1 MFVWFVA
8 ISDGQILRRDKTT
21 GTSEAVILNS
31 TALMK
36 SCKNRFPTLTAL
48 VGLLALLAG
57 SEAIADC
64 NPDITITKPNSRYT
78 NHGNGTVT
86 DNETGL
92 MWMKC
97 SAGLEGETCATGF
110 VKAMNWKQALESA
123 QSANSAN
130 GGTGIY
136 GYTDWRMPNRK
147 ELGSLTE
154 IACYSPAINTT
165 LFPNT
170 ASGGYWSASPVVN
183 SNNTAW
189 SIHFDFGGEYGEPK
203 DSSFFVRL
211 VRDSQ

>member
-1 MFVWFVA
+1 M
-8 ISDGQILRRDKTT
+8 
-21 GTSEAVILNS
+21 NN

-36 SCKNRFPTLTAL
+36 SYKNRFPTLSAL
-48 VGLLALLAG
+48 VALMALLAG
-57 SEAIADC
+57 SEAMAEC
-64 NPDITITKPNSRYT
+64 NPDITVTKPNSRYT
-78 NHGNGTVT
+78 NHGSTVT

-92 MWMKC
+92 VWMKC

-110 VKAMNWKQALESA
+110 ANPMNWKQALESA

-136 GYTDWRMPNRK
+136 GYTDWRLPNRK

-170 ASGGYWSASPVVN
+170 ASGGYWSASPVGSN
-183 SNNTAW
+183 NNTAW
-189 SIHFDFGGEYGEPK
+189 SVHFDVGSEFDEPK
-203 DSSFFVRL
+203 DSSFYVRL